1 MLIFSTKLPTK
12 MFFKPQISI
21 FLYLEKGK
29 RTLIG
34 SLLIAKLKIIP
45 FLPFLQINKDDPITT
60 LLKRLKY

>member
-1 MLIFSTKLPTK
+1 